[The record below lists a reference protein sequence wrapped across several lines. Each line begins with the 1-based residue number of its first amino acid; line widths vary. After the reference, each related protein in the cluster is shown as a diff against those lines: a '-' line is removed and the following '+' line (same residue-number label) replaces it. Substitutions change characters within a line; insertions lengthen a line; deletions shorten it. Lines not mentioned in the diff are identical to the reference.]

1 MLHLS
6 CVDKNVG
13 RRVMKGE
20 KEKPKEKGTYTIPV
34 QFRFDQKTLDK
45 LNEISEKEGRTRS
58 GMVRWLIMNYK
69 G

>member
-1 MLHLS
+1 
-6 CVDKNVG
+6 
-13 RRVMKGE
+13 MKGE